1 MSGDSIWSRA
11 SCRTHMMYPHSIPPL
26 HGLNEA
32 APTPTGML
40 DAYVVYVTV
49 EAQTDSTRSASSR
62 CDDIRATRPMFRRVG
77 GHAGGSRQRC
87 QLSYGMFLTDV
98 ASLSAH
104 SRGVIAAP
112 MSRSIGQGCVLRASL
127 MARGATYK
135 NIAHEEGR
143 DLDIRLVL
151 RRGSQ
156 TST

>member
-1 MSGDSIWSRA
+1 
-11 SCRTHMMYPHSIPPL
+11 MYPHSSPPL

-62 CDDIRATRPMFRRVG
+62 RDDICATRPMFRRVG

-87 QLSYGMFLTDV
+87 QLSYGIFLTDV

-104 SRGVIAAP
+104 SRGVTC
-112 MSRSIGQGCVLRASL
+112 G
-127 MARGATYK
+127 
-135 NIAHEEGR
+135 AHEQIDRLRLCTPSLTQGARR
-143 DLDIRLVL
+143 DL
-151 RRGSQ
+151 
-156 TST
+156 